1 MLNVASSLTLLVTLA
16 VVAGCIYLIYHCTN
30 KDRSP
35 LQGAALYRAQ
45 LTVRLCIL
53 VGLGLVSLLPLGLI
67 QSVSDER
74 AALHQQ
80 VVKEI
85 GHSWG
90 SQQTLGGPALV
101 IPYQYEKFTETNV
114 DGKVERQ
121 RQVFDDELVILP
133 HNLTLDADLQHQFRT
148 RGIYQ
153 SLVYQ
158 GEISGEAEFTID
170 KPDMDNLVKWDID
183 HARIVFGVSDNQAI
197 EQVSRFNLAGEQHL
211 PTLDSGTQLPN
222 IYGMN
227 TGFQRRIALAPNQYQ
242 FTLSFALTL
251 RGSEGL
257 NILPLGD
264 ASHIHIKADWPH
276 PSFKGY
282 LPASRT
288 ITDSS
293 FDATWNISHLT
304 RNYPQVFSA
313 NVALGVTE
321 VIANV
326 TLFEPVTHYGKI
338 ERSLKYGILF
348 ILLTYIMLL
357 IFELGQKSR
366 LSTVQYL
373 LVGCAM
379 CLFYMLLLSLSEH
392 MAFLSAYL
400 AAAAVPL
407 ISIPLYVGSASRSKR
422 QGGVMLL
429 MLVALYAVLYS
440 ILQLED
446 YALLMGTGL
455 LVVILLILMYLTRH
469 QSEPT

>member
-1 MLNVASSLTLLVTLA
+1 MLDVASSLTLLVTLA
-16 VVAGCIYLIYHCTN
+16 VIAGCGYLIYQSTN
-30 KDRSP
+30 KNKAP
-35 LQGAALYRAQ
+35 LEGAALYRAQ

-53 VGLGLVSLLPLGLI
+53 VGLGLVSLVPLGLI
-67 QSVSDER
+67 QSVSNER
-74 AALHQQ
+74 AELHQQ

-85 GHSWG
+85 GQSWG

-101 IPYQYEKFTETNV
+101 IPYQYEKFTETKV

-121 RQVFDDELVILP
+121 RQVFDDEVVILP
-133 HNLTLDADLQHQFRT
+133 YKLTLDADLQHQFRT

-158 GEISGEAEFTID
+158 GDISGEAEFVID
-170 KPDMDNLVKWDID
+170 KPDMANLVKWDIS

-197 EQVSRFNLAGEQHL
+197 EQVTRFNLANEQQM

-222 IYGMN
+222 IYGMT

-242 FTLSFALTL
+242 FTLSYALTL

-264 ASHIHIKADWPH
+264 SSHIHIKADWPH

-288 ITDSS
+288 MTDSA

-313 NVALGVTE
+313 NVERGVTE

-326 TLFEPVTHYGKI
+326 TLFEPVTHYCKI

-379 CLFYMLLLSLSEH
+379 CLFYLLLLSLSEH
-392 MAFLSAYL
+392 MAFLSAYI

-407 ISIPLYVGSASRSKR
+407 LSIPLYVASASRSKR
-422 QGGVMLL
+422 QGGVMLM
-429 MLVALYAVLYS
+429 MLTALYAVLYS

-455 LVVILLILMYLTRH
+455 LVVILVILMYLTRH
-469 QSEPT
+469 QAEHT